1 MRFLFLLFLGMFIGM
16 QPAQADWTLAPN
28 GNWIS
33 QTPTAIGVSVDGVKA
48 LSLTCANGSPLI
60 YTSGYPAT
68 PGQNRQ
74 DSFTVIVEGRDFP
87 VTGEHSPP
95 DGLWTG
101 TPPAGLVE
109 ALKKGR
115 VADIR
120 PPGQGKV
127 RMSLKGSSRAID
139 AALAGCMPVA
149 DQASSPPTGGG
160 TGRIVLTGA
169 LIAEACGGAFDIADG
184 AELTGLLD
192 GDDKPDIVLDWAGV
206 TCADRSRGRGA
217 GRCGINMCSVEVFFT
232 QTQSSQQLLGLQPQ
246 IVNRAFGKSALR
258 TLALRPSCPDGALE
272 CVVDW
277 RWTGT
282 RLEPAQ

>member
-1 MRFLFLLFLGMFIGM
+1 MRFLFLLFLGIFIGT

-74 DSFTVIVEGRDFP
+74 DSFTVTVEGRDFP

-109 ALKKGR
+109 ALKKGGWR
-115 VADIR
+115 ISGRPVRARCACRSRARRGRSMRRWRDVCRWPIR
-120 PPGQGKV
+120 PPPRQPAAGPV
-127 RMSLKGSSRAID
+127 VSS
-139 AALAGCMPVA
+139 
-149 DQASSPPTGGG
+149 
-160 TGRIVLTGA
+160 
-169 LIAEACGGAFDIADG
+169 
-184 AELTGLLD
+184 
-192 GDDKPDIVLDWAGV
+192 
-206 TCADRSRGRGA
+206 
-217 GRCGINMCSVEVFFT
+217 
-232 QTQSSQQLLGLQPQ
+232 
-246 IVNRAFGKSALR
+246 
-258 TLALRPSCPDGALE
+258 
-272 CVVDW
+272 
-277 RWTGT
+277 
-282 RLEPAQ
+282 